1 MAIEFYGNVL
11 FLGLARASGDR
22 ALVAKIE
29 YQGHVSKCA
38 KIMLE
43 FIPMLA

>member
-11 FLGLARASGDR
+11 FLGLARAAGDR

-29 YQGHVSKCA
+29 YQGHVSKSA
-38 KIMLE
+38 VSSYNDDI
-43 FIPMLA
+43 